1 MSLLDWIPILTKA
14 EVFGYLAAAVWFASA
29 WIHLP
34 SNIWFQA
41 HVGGGGR
48 NERLETL
55 VRRLRVMSLLNAV
68 AAFLTAVSVFF
79 FVHDPSAMGR

>member
-1 MSLLDWIPILTKA
+1 MTKG

-29 WIHLP
+29 CIQLP

-48 NERLETL
+48 NEQFETL
-55 VRRLRVMSLLNAV
+55 VRRLKIMSRLNAV
-68 AAFLTAVSVFF
+68 AAFLTAVAASLTGMSVFF
-79 FVHDPSAMGR
+79 LVHG